1 MPKKTNTAATEEKA
15 AEEAVAAPETSE
27 AAEPDID
34 SMSDE
39 EFENYLR
46 SASEAE
52 PTGEAGND
60 TAAAYADEATAEAA
74 GPETE
79 DAAEDAAEAEAI
91 GDTPYKTFATEDDFN
106 AALEQYVTDNYGERL
121 RRGDEAAALNERLSQ
136 TASRFYDDGEEDPLN
151 RLTGD
156 LEAQTA
162 QRSGQTPEEFR
173 AAEADRRDLE
183 AYRSQQKAQQ
193 DIEAGRQQILDRWNA
208 ETERLRQNVPD
219 FDLDTAM
226 QNPEFREM
234 VVGGASIDGAYYA
247 VKYNELQSQ
256 QAAQAQEP
264 LRRSIPQNAQQ
275 TGTKP
280 GSSVNDMM
288 SMSDGDFRKR
298 LKSIMNNG

>member
-1 MPKKTNTAATEEKA
+1 MPKNNSKPEAEAENNQETTATE
-15 AEEAVAAPETSE
+15 AEETT
-27 AAEPDID
+27 EPDIEA
-34 SMSDE
+34 MSDA
-39 EFENYLR
+39 EFEEYLR
-46 SASEAE
+46 GAAE
-52 PTGEAGND
+52 QEPAEYTEEHPPE
-60 TAAAYADEATAEAA
+60 YAEEA

-79 DAAEDAAEAEAI
+79 EAAEEAAEAEAV

-106 AALEQYVTDNYGERL
+106 AALEQYVTDNYGDRL
-121 RRGDEAAALNERLSQ
+121 RRGDEAAALNDRLSQ
-136 TASRFYDDGEEDPLN
+136 TASRFYDDGEEDPLG
-151 RLTGD
+151 RLSGD

-162 QRSGQTPEEFR
+162 QRAGQTPEEYR

-183 AYRSQQKAQQ
+183 AYRSQQQAQQ

-219 FDLDTAM
+219 FDLDIAM

-247 VKYNELQSQ
+247 MKYNELQSQ
-256 QAAQAQEP
+256 QEQP
-264 LRRSIPQNAQQ
+264 RRSIPQNAQQ

-288 SMSDGDFRKR
+288 SMNDGDFRNQLKR
-298 LKSIMNNG
+298 IMNNE

>member
-1 MPKKTNTAATEEKA
+1 MPKKNSKSE
-15 AEEAVAAPETSE
+15 AEEENKQETASTE
-27 AAEPDID
+27 AEETTEPDID
-34 SMSDE
+34 AMSDA
-39 EFENYLR
+39 EFEEYLR
-46 SASEAE
+46 SAAE
-52 PTGEAGND
+52 QEPAENTGELPPE
-60 TAAAYADEATAEAA
+60 YREEA

-79 DAAEDAAEAEAI
+79 EAAEEAAEAEAV

-106 AALEQYVTDNYGERL
+106 AALEQYVTDNYGDRL
-121 RRGDEAAALNERLSQ
+121 RRGDEAAALNDRLSQ
-136 TASRFYDDGEEDPLN
+136 TASRFYDDGEANPLE
-151 RLTGD
+151 RLSGD

-162 QRSGQTPEEFR
+162 QRAGQTPEEYR

-183 AYRSQQKAQQ
+183 AYRSQKQAQQ

-247 VKYNELQSQ
+247 MKYNELQTQ
-256 QAAQAQEP
+256 QEQP
-264 LRRSIPQNAQQ
+264 RRSIPQNAQQ

-288 SMSDGDFRKR
+288 SMNDGDFRKQ
-298 LKSIMNNG
+298 LKRIMNNE